1 MAHSGKCLCGKVTL
15 KTNSLDNNM
24 GSCHCSFCR
33 KWSAGPF
40 LSSACAD
47 LKIEGVEHLGIFES
61 SAWAQRGF
69 CKNCGSSLFY
79 QLKNTESYYVNSEIF
94 EKSDFFFDH
103 QVFIDEKP
111 SYYEFANQTK
121 NMTGAELFAA
131 FAPKE

>member
-1 MAHSGKCLCGKVTL
+1 MVHSGKCLCGNVTL
-15 KTNSLDNNM
+15 TTNSLDTNM
-24 GSCHCSFCR
+24 GSCHCNFCR

-40 LSSACAD
+40 LSSACSD
-47 LKIEGVEHLGIFES
+47 LQINGKEHLGIFES

-79 QLKNTESYYVNSEIF
+79 QLKNTESYYVNTEIF
-94 EKSDFFFDH
+94 EKNDFVFDH